1 MFSVVVPH
9 PYPNLVP
16 RPFCLQWNTRREL
29 TLSLSL
35 SLSLYRGR
43 THTLSTVAL
52 FLTHPCE
59 FLHVK
64 LVLLDAWSLTDPFLI
79 DRCHGQMPT
88 SIGAR
93 RGRRAA
99 GRRGGAVGAGGARR
113 GSGRV
118 CVGARGARSAL
129 FFKGKGFHADAA
141 HVRWHSIF
149 VVIVISVS
157 ESGSVFNY
165 LCTLLR
171 NVRISIISSVFEP
184 STDSVPMKHACILV
198 EAPPLAVGA
207 CNAGF
212 AACCRA

>member
-1 MFSVVVPH
+1 MRGCGLGFEGYGLGFEGLGFAGLWFRSTPGDAWRRPCRGRGSPPDLGFRYVFLPRAGVSVFSVVVPH

-16 RPFCLQWNTRREL
+16 RPFCLQWNTRRDL
-29 TLSLSL
+29 SLSLSL

-79 DRCHGQMPT
+79 DLCCHGPMPT
-88 SIGAR
+88 SGGAR

-118 CVGARGARSAL
+118 CVGARGARGAL
-129 FFKGKGFHADAA
+129 F
-141 HVRWHSIF
+141 
-149 VVIVISVS
+149 
-157 ESGSVFNY
+157 
-165 LCTLLR
+165 
-171 NVRISIISSVFEP
+171 
-184 STDSVPMKHACILV
+184 
-198 EAPPLAVGA
+198 
-207 CNAGF
+207 
-212 AACCRA
+212 